1 MGRHD
6 LRRVGL
12 TKITNPSSPSGN
24 FAGDTSGA
32 APFIVRNK
40 IDTPLADVTLG
51 ADVLW
56 INDDVLRVEREYQ
69 IDGPLSIWRGSAKFS
84 VPF

>member
-1 MGRHD
+1 M
-6 LRRVGL
+6 
-12 TKITNPSSPSGN
+12 
-24 FAGDTSGA
+24 
-32 APFIVRNK
+32 RNK